1 MSRWAMTDKKW
12 FVLCAI
18 LTILQLLFIV
28 VTVIIDYVNIYYNY
42 VKVIITDVCDKLLSC
57 TVPFTV
63 IMIVLLT
70 VDDVTISIFFFITFS
85 SSRTNSTKLHY
96 KPYLQLLN

>member
-42 VKVIITDVCDKLLSC
+42 VKVIVTDVGL
-57 TVPFTV
+57 
-63 IMIVLLT
+63 
-70 VDDVTISIFFFITFS
+70 
-85 SSRTNSTKLHY
+85 
-96 KPYLQLLN
+96 

>member
-18 LTILQLLFIV
+18 LTILQLLF
-28 VTVIIDYVNIYYNY
+28 TVIIDYVNIYYNY
-42 VKVIITDVCDKLLSC
+42 VKVIVTDVCDKLLSC

-70 VDDVTISIFFFITFS
+70 VDDVTISMVM
-85 SSRTNSTKLHY
+85 
-96 KPYLQLLN
+96 LLLR

>member
-42 VKVIITDVCDKLLSC
+42 VKVIVTDVCDKLLSF

-70 VDDVTISIFFFITFS
+70 VDDVTISIFFFIIFS
-85 SSRTNSTKLHY
+85 SSQTNSTRLHF

>member
-1 MSRWAMTDKKW
+1 MTDKKW

-42 VKVIITDVCDKLLSC
+42 VKVIVTDVCDKLLSF
-57 TVPFTV
+57 TVPFTE
-63 IMIVLLT
+63 IMIILLS
-70 VDDVTISIFFFITFS
+70 VDDVTISMVM
-85 SSRTNSTKLHY
+85 
-96 KPYLQLLN
+96 LLLS

>member
-12 FVLCAI
+12 FVLYAI

-42 VKVIITDVCDKLLSC
+42 VKVIVTDVGL
-57 TVPFTV
+57 
-63 IMIVLLT
+63 
-70 VDDVTISIFFFITFS
+70 
-85 SSRTNSTKLHY
+85 
-96 KPYLQLLN
+96 